1 MATAKTKSV
10 WFCKECGNES
20 PKWMGRC
27 PACGEWNTMV
37 EETVATGKKMTA
49 VTVPGASHK
58 PLKLSEI
65 DSAREQRISLNN
77 AEVDRILGG
86 GLVEGSLVLIG
97 GEPGIGKSTLSL
109 QIPLNCPALKTLYV
123 TGEESARQVKLRAS
137 RIGGDDSGCMIY
149 SETLMENIL
158 EQARA
163 MMPDLMVV
171 DSVQT
176 MFSQNV
182 ESSPGSVTQIKETAS
197 MLLRFAKETGV
208 PVILIGHITKEGSIA
223 GPKILEHI
231 VDVVLQFEGDNRG
244 TYRLLRS
251 IKNRFGSTSELAV
264 FEMTGKGLREVSNP
278 SEMLIPMHEE
288 GLSGVAVSA
297 MLDGTRPFLIEVQ
310 SLVSSAAYGTP
321 QRSATGFDVRRL
333 NMLLA
338 VLEKRAGFK
347 LGVKDVFLNMAGG
360 LKVSDPACDLAVIS
374 AVLSSNFDFAIPS
387 DICFAG
393 EIGLSGE
400 VRPVAQTDRRI
411 IEAARLGFKKIY
423 VSSYSSLEG
432 VGNAAIEVVKV
443 LFFLFFAFCE
453 YGGATSTPLDTSLLF
468 LFAFS
473 CLSCHSRTSHDV
485 THKHLSDC
493 YHLAF
498 CRSFLVLEQCDVLVY
513 LLCSTCLVSLPFL
526 LRSMRRYNSVFV
538 ALAFFY
544 FSTAR
549 CF

>member
-1 MATAKTKSV
+1 
-10 WFCKECGNES
+10 
-20 PKWMGRC
+20 
-27 PACGEWNTMV
+27 MV
-37 EETVATGKKMTA
+37 EETVATGKKSPVAA
-49 VTVPGASHK
+49 VSVPGSGHK
-58 PLKLSEI
+58 PMPLSHI
-65 DSAREQRISLNN
+65 DSSVENRISLNN
-77 AEVDRILGG
+77 GEVDRILGG

-109 QIPLNCPALKTLYV
+109 QIPLHCANLKTLYV
-123 TGEESARQVKLRAS
+123 TGEESAKQVKLRAA
-137 RIGGDDSGCMIY
+137 RIGGDDSNCMIY
-149 SETLMENIL
+149 SETLMENIIA
-158 EQARA
+158 EART
-163 MMPDLMVV
+163 MLPDLMIV

-176 MFSQNV
+176 MYSQAV
-182 ESSPGSVTQIKETAS
+182 ESSPGSVTQIKETAA

-310 SLVSSAAYGTP
+310 ALVSSAAYGTP

-347 LGVKDVFLNMAGG
+347 LSVKDVFLNMAGG
-360 LKVSDPACDLAVIS
+360 LKVSDPACDLAVVS
-374 AVLSSNFDFAIPS
+374 AVLSSNFDFAIPA
-387 DICFAG
+387 DTCFAG

-400 VRPVAQTDRRI
+400 IRPVAQTDRRV
-411 IEAARLGFKKIY
+411 IEAARLGFKRIF
-423 VSSYSSLEG
+423 VSSFSSLEG
-432 VGNAAIEVVKV
+432 VNGQDVNSIEIVKV
-443 LFFLFFAFCE
+443 
-453 YGGATSTPLDTSLLF
+453 S
-468 LFAFS
+468 
-473 CLSCHSRTSHDV
+473 DV
-485 THKHLSDC
+485 PAL
-493 YHLAF
+493 
-498 CRSFLVLEQCDVLVY
+498 CRSLFKG
-513 LLCSTCLVSLPFL
+513 
-526 LRSMRRYNSVFV
+526 N
-538 ALAFFY
+538 
-544 FSTAR
+544 
-549 CF
+549 

>member
-1 MATAKTKSV
+1 MAKVKTV
-10 WFCKECGNES
+10 WFCKSCGNES

-37 EETVATGKKMTA
+37 EESVATGSKASQQMQL
-49 VTVPGASHK
+49 PGSGHK
-58 PLKLSEI
+58 PLPLSHI
-65 DSAREQRISLNN
+65 DSSTESRISLSN

-86 GLVEGSLVLIG
+86 GLVEGSL
-97 GEPGIGKSTLSL
+97 GIGKSTLSL
-109 QIPLNCPALKTLYV
+109 QIPLHCPNLKTLYV
-123 TGEESARQVKLRAS
+123 TGEESARQVKLRAA
-137 RIGGDDSGCMIY
+137 RIGGDDSNCMIY
-149 SETLMENIL
+149 SETLMENIIA
-158 EQARA
+158 EARS

-182 ESSPGSVTQIKETAS
+182 ESSPGSVTQIKETAA

-231 VDVVLQFEGDNRG
+231 VDVVLQFEGENKG
-244 TYRLLRS
+244 AYRLLRS

-278 SEMLIPMHEE
+278 SEMLVPMHEE

-360 LKVSDPACDLAVIS
+360 LKVSDPACDLAVVA

-387 DICFAG
+387 DVCFAG
-393 EIGLSGE
+393 EVGLSGE
-400 VRPVAQTDRRI
+400 IRPVAQTDRRVM
-411 IEAARLGFKKIY
+411 EAARIGFKRIY
-423 VSSYSSLEG
+423 VSSFSSLDSMETDRKPSD
-432 VGNAAIEVVKV
+432 IEVVKV
-443 LFFLFFAFCE
+443 
-453 YGGATSTPLDTSLLF
+453 SDIPSL
-468 LFAFS
+468 
-473 CLSCHSRTSHDV
+473 
-485 THKHLSDC
+485 
-493 YHLAF
+493 
-498 CRSFLVLEQCDVLVY
+498 CRSLFRQGQ
-513 LLCSTCLVSLPFL
+513 
-526 LRSMRRYNSVFV
+526 
-538 ALAFFY
+538 
-544 FSTAR
+544 
-549 CF
+549 

>member
-1 MATAKTKSV
+1 MATVKTKTV
-10 WFCKECGNES
+10 WFCKSCGNES

-37 EETVATGKKMTA
+37 EETVATGKKA
-49 VTVPGASHK
+49 SVADRVPGAGQK
-58 PLKLSEI
+58 PMPLSEI
-65 DSAREQRISLNN
+65 DSSVENRISLNN
-77 AEVDRILGG
+77 DEVDRILGG

-109 QIPLNCPALKTLYV
+109 QIPLNCPNLKTLYV

-137 RIGGDDSGCMIY
+137 RIGGDDANCLIY
-149 SETLMENIL
+149 SETLMENIIA
-158 EQARA
+158 EAKSI
-163 MMPDLMVV
+163 MPDLMVV

-182 ESSPGSVTQIKETAS
+182 ESSPGSVTQIKETAA

-244 TYRLLRS
+244 AYRLLRS
-251 IKNRFGSTSELAV
+251 IKNRFDSTSELAV

-310 SLVSSAAYGTP
+310 SLVSTAAYGTP

-347 LGVKDVFLNMAGG
+347 LSIKDVFLNMAGG
-360 LKVSDPACDLAVIS
+360 LKVSDPACDLAVIA

-387 DICFAG
+387 DVCFAG

-400 VRPVAQTDRRI
+400 IRPVAQTDRRI
-411 IEAARLGFKKIY
+411 IEAARLGFKRIF
-423 VSSYSSLEG
+423 VSSFTALDGLEEQG
-432 VGNAAIEVVKV
+432 VKGIEVVKV
-443 LFFLFFAFCE
+443 ADVPALCRALFKA
-453 YGGATSTPLDTSLLF
+453 D
-468 LFAFS
+468 
-473 CLSCHSRTSHDV
+473 
-485 THKHLSDC
+485 
-493 YHLAF
+493 
-498 CRSFLVLEQCDVLVY
+498 
-513 LLCSTCLVSLPFL
+513 
-526 LRSMRRYNSVFV
+526 
-538 ALAFFY
+538 
-544 FSTAR
+544 
-549 CF
+549 